1 MSRPVFVSRAE
12 SELRPFV
19 PESQLQQCPS
29 DVRQHARRQHGKT
42 TRRQPTG
49 YGTRRREHMKALPL
63 GCCRS
68 TGSMQTG
75 EWDSLLRIHR
85 HTYRCTNNKLTSAHT
100 PTADPQGAI
109 LVNMV
114 PVWITHQTK
123 RPSGLADGLQRAQL
137 CTPEDVS
144 IGCSFVQV
152 QRGVSQ
158 EQLPEIPM
166 EVTAPQKKGP
176 TCPTWLLL
184 GAGTDLCLCGEGNVV
199 YFPRQKKKEEKKG
212 VGWVQRLW
220 QLRISTPHSERSY
233 LQSELLPLSGGVG
246 TSFPFW
252 VTLI

>member
-1 MSRPVFVSRAE
+1 
-12 SELRPFV
+12 
-19 PESQLQQCPS
+19 
-29 DVRQHARRQHGKT
+29 
-42 TRRQPTG
+42 
-49 YGTRRREHMKALPL
+49 MKALPL

-166 EVTAPQKKGP
+166 EVTAPQKKVQHAQHGYFLVRGR
-176 TCPTWLLL
+176 TFVCVEKGTWCTSHDRKKRRKKRGWGGCKDCGSCGFRLL
-184 GAGTDLCLCGEGNVV
+184 
-199 YFPRQKKKEEKKG
+199 
-212 VGWVQRLW
+212 
-220 QLRISTPHSERSY
+220 IRSAHICN
-233 LQSELLPLSGGVG
+233 LSCSLLAAEWAQVSLFG
-246 TSFPFW
+246 
-252 VTLI
+252 